1 MKGKLKTVSIIIGL
15 TLILCNWSYSYWAT
29 KLDYEVKI
37 STDSYYVGEIEY
49 ENFNIKARMI
59 REVQTNQIGY
69 CLEIDKSYPSGE
81 TFNENGY
88 ATKQLAGILHS
99 GYPNKNYS
107 ELNLFSEEEAYF
119 ATQIAVWSF
128 VEGYDVNGFKGDTRV
143 VEAIRNIYNE
153 GIRVDEESYSNEYK
167 LYYSNDNMQDI
178 ALVANNESKLREEN
192 NKEMETKSIEENSIY
207 GK

>member
-81 TFNENGY
+81 TFNENG
-88 ATKQLAGILHS
+88 AEDIDSIPGNGADNEDDLGTADIVISVETGGSLVS
-99 GYPNKNYS
+99 G
-107 ELNLFSEEEAYF
+107 
-119 ATQIAVWSF
+119 AVF
-128 VEGYDVNGFKGDTRV
+128 VVFV
-143 VEAIRNIYNE
+143 IV
-153 GIRVDEESYSNEYK
+153 
-167 LYYSNDNMQDI
+167 
-178 ALVANNESKLREEN
+178 ALVGVYIFKKNV
-192 NKEMETKSIEENSIY
+192 IERMRRW
-207 GK
+207 